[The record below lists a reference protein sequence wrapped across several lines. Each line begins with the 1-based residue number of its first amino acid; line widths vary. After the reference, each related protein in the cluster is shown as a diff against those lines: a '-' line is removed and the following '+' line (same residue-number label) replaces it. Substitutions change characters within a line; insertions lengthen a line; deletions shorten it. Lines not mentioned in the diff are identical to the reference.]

1 MSALERS
8 VATALS
14 SPQAAR
20 AALIDISRIECEE
33 SLAEF
38 VRQAWAINEP
48 GTELVWNWHLDV
60 VCAYLEAY
68 YERRIKR
75 LILNIPPGSMKS
87 LLVSVLGPA
96 WAWTKWP
103 SRRYINLTN
112 ELGLATRDSLRMRN
126 VVQSDWYQ
134 ERWGDKV
141 AISTDQREKTLF
153 ENVKRGFRQG
163 LGITGSITGKRGT
176 DLLID
181 DALDAKK
188 AFSDV
193 EVANVND
200 TYDSAVSS
208 RLNDPVNDGI
218 VLIMQRLR
226 DNDLTGHL
234 LSKKQQHW
242 TLVRIP
248 MEYEGTPA
256 YDPVADLGP
265 EYAHLADPRKKK
277 GELLF
282 PARFPRAVV
291 EALKEDLGEYGT
303 AGQLQQRPTPLGG
316 GILKRTWWREWPKDT
331 PLPPPLHIFA
341 SIDTAFSQSDHKNA
355 AYSARTTWMV
365 FEDSQTGKHALLLL
379 GAWWERV
386 GYPDLRKSVKQ
397 HYRDAE
403 LDCALIE
410 RKASGISLLQ
420 DLRRIRNPRM
430 NLRGFDPGQLDK
442 TARAYIASPMFEA
455 GRVFYPADKE
465 WAKQVLAYV
474 SAFPNG
480 AAPCADLTDTVTQ
493 AVIYTKRRMWATPP
507 DEEAVYETPVKHSE
521 EWEEDHEDDG
531 KRESAYG

>member
-1 MSALERS
+1 MSALES
-8 VATALS
+8 TIATALS

-48 GTELVWNWHLDV
+48 GTPLLWNWHLDV

-87 LLVSVLGPA
+87 FLVSVLGPA

-141 AISTDQREKTLF
+141 QISTDQREKTLF
-153 ENVKRGFRQG
+153 ENTARGFRQG

-181 DALDAKK
+181 DPLDAKK
-188 AFSDV
+188 AFSDA
-193 EVANVND
+193 EIANVND
-200 TYDSAVSS
+200 TYDQAVSS

-234 LSKKQQHW
+234 LAKKQQRW
-242 TLVRIP
+242 TLVKIE
-248 MEYEGTPA
+248 MEYEGQPG

-282 PARFPRAVV
+282 PQRFPKPVV

-303 AGQLQQRPTPLGG
+303 AGQLQQRPSPLGG
-316 GILKRTWWREWPKDT
+316 GIIKRNWWREWPKDKR
-331 PLPPPLHIFA
+331 LPPPLHIFA
-341 SIDTAFSQSDHKNA
+341 SIDTAFSQADHKKA

-365 FEDSQTGKHALLLL
+365 FEDEQTGKHAMLLLS
-379 GAWWERV
+379 AWWERV
-386 GYPDLRKSVKQ
+386 GYPELRKAVKD
-397 HYRDAE
+397 HYRKDD

-410 RKASGISLLQ
+410 RKASGISLIQ
-420 DLRRIRNPRM
+420 DLRRIRTGRM
-430 NLRGFDPGQLDK
+430 NVRGFDPGKLDK
-442 TARAYIASPMFEA
+442 TARAYLASPMFEA
-455 GRVFYPADKE
+455 GLVYYPEGRE
-465 WAKQVLAYV
+465 WAKKVVDYV
-474 SAFPNG
+474 SSFPTG
-480 AAPCADLTDTVTQ
+480 APPSADLTDTVTQ
-493 AVIYTKRRMWATPP
+493 AVLYTKRRMWAQPP
-507 DEEAVYETPVKHSE
+507 DEDPAPQETETNTE
-521 EWEEDHEDDG
+521 EWDEDHADQE
-531 KRESAYG
+531 RESAYG